1 MRLFATTPTMP
12 RLIVHGFTISLG
24 TRVFRFVCVNAC
36 LLLAFALTTVVS
48 GCQDHIDHEDPVW
61 NERIAEQERIDD
73 AAKGDS
79 VISKGDT
86 ERTVTYYIAG
96 EKVKQEYYY
105 HDRLVSCLN
114 YSNGRL
120 NGYGI
125 EWNRDGTLYF
135 VAHYVDG
142 KVDGPSEKHW
152 RTFGQKAFT
161 TYRMGEVLQSDTVPL
176 TDRDSPHF
184 ERDVVKR

>member
-1 MRLFATTPTMP
+1 MLRLLDH
-12 RLIVHGFTISLG
+12 RYTISLAV
-24 TRVFRFVCVNAC
+24 TI
-36 LLLAFALTTVVS
+36 LIS
-48 GCQDHIDHEDPVW
+48 GCKGDSDDGLRMW
-61 NERIAEQERIDD
+61 NARIAEEERIAD

-79 VISKGDT
+79 VISKGT
-86 ERTVTYYIAG
+86 EEHGRTVTYYIAG
-96 EKVKQEYYY
+96 EKVKQEYHY
-105 HDRLVSCLN
+105 HGRLVSCYN
-114 YSNGRL
+114 FSNGVL

-142 KVDGPSEKHW
+142 KLDGTTETHW
-152 RTFGQKAFT
+152 RGFGQKAFT
-161 TYRMGEVLQSDTVPL
+161 TYRMGEVVQSDTVPL